1 MMLEFKDVS
10 VNYDKV
16 KALKDVSLEVAEGEM
31 VSIVGANGA
40 GKTTTLKTIMGLLHP
55 AAGEVWFEG
64 ERIDG
69 KRTEDIVRRGVA
81 FCMEG
86 RRLFPFMSVLENL
99 QMGAFSRRG
108 GGGRE
113 QLEKVYE
120 LFPDLRDR
128 LKQKAGT
135 LSGGQQQ
142 MVTIGRSLMSGPKLL
157 MLDRA
162 VAGSGA
168 DGGERG
174 GQDRQGAQPAG
185 PHRAAR
191 RAERAHGAP
200 DLRPCLRPRGRRGR
214 RVWGFGVTRP
224 ERLRQTRVFGG
235 IGVTVL
241 SWPSRVDDTSP

>member
-1 MMLEFKDVS
+1 
-10 VNYDKV
+10 
-16 KALKDVSLEVAEGEM
+16 M

-55 AAGEVWFEG
+55 GAGEVWFEG

-86 RRLFPFMSVLENL
+86 RRLFPFMTVLENL

-108 GGGRE
+108 GGGKE
-113 QLEKVYE
+113 QLERVYE
-120 LFPDLRDR
+120 LFPDLRGR

-157 MLDRA
+157 MLDEPSLGLAPMVVSEVARTVKELNKQGLTVLLVEQNARMALRISDRAYALEVGEVAVRATPSRSARATTSGARTWGARRHRA
-162 VAGSGA
+162 VPFAGDTWRSCGA
-168 DGGERG
+168 GRG
-174 GQDRQGAQPAG
+174 AAQDR
-185 PHRAAR
+185 RA
-191 RAERAHGAP
+191 
-200 DLRPCLRPRGRRGR
+200 
-214 RVWGFGVTRP
+214 F
-224 ERLRQTRVFGG
+224 
-235 IGVTVL
+235 
-241 SWPSRVDDTSP
+241 

>member
-1 MMLEFKDVS
+1 MMLEFRDVS

-16 KALKDVSLEVAEGEM
+16 KALKCVSLEIAEGEM
-31 VSIVGANGA
+31 VSIVGANGS

-69 KRTEDIVRRGVA
+69 KRTEDVVRRGVA

-86 RRLFPFMSVLENL
+86 RRLFPFMTVLENL

-108 GGGRE
+108 GAKRE

-120 LFPDLRDR
+120 LFPDLKDR
-128 LKQKAGT
+128 LRQKAGT

-157 MLDRA
+157 MLDEPSLGLA
-162 VAGSGA
+162 PLVVSEVARTIKELNS
-168 DGGERG
+168 
-174 GQDRQGAQPAG
+174 QG
-185 PHRAAR
+185 
-191 RAERAHGAP
+191 
-200 DLRPCLRPRGRRGR
+200 L
-214 RVWGFGVTRP
+214 
-224 ERLRQTRVFGG
+224 
-235 IGVTVL
+235 TVL
-241 SWPSRVDDTSP
+241 LVEQNARMALRISDRAYALEVGEVAVSGDSEALGKSDYIRKAYLGG